1 VAALSLLL
9 VDVSLQRVGTDEEPI
24 FDGFI
29 LRGNVAASV
38 MSGVSRTKCQV
49 KHSQTLFSHRAK
61 AAKRASPPDRS
72 NSLQPEANDYFIFS
86 RVLASRHIAR

>member
-1 VAALSLLL
+1 L
-9 VDVSLQRVGTDEEPI
+9 VDVSLQRVGKDEEPI
-24 FDGFI
+24 FDSFI

-49 KHSQTLFSHRAK
+49 KHSQTLFHIAQKLRSALH
-61 AAKRASPPDRS
+61 PPDRS

-86 RVLASRHIAR
+86 RVLASRHLAR